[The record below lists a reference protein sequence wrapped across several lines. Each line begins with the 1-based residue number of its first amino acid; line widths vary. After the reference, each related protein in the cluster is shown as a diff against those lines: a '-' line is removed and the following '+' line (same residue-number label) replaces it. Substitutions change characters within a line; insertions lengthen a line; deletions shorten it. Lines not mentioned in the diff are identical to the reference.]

1 MEVLKEN
8 EDLRELFMMQVV
20 TEKTLTEEEFWNIN
34 QMSLQKATGKSQFKN
49 WFDQDFLKN

>member
-34 QMSLQKATGKSQFKN
+34 QMSLQKETGKSQFKN
-49 WFDQDFLKN
+49 WFD